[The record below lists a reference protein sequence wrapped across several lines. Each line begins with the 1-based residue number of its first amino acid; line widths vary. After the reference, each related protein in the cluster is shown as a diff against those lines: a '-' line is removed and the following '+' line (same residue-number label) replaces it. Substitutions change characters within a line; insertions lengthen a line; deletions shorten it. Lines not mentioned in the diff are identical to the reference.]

1 MTASAVPG
9 LKGMC
14 CDPVKHCP
22 SSCSSAE
29 EEVAEGEGF
38 SAAPRYNCRSAGSVA
53 RALAP
58 PDSKA
63 RGLLEDE
70 DTSSRRTGA
79 ACSA

>member
-9 LKGMC
+9 LKGIC
-14 CDPVKHCP
+14 WDPVKRCP

-29 EEVAEGEGF
+29 EGFAEGEAF
-38 SAAPRYNCRSAGSVA
+38 TVALRYHCRSAGSVA

-58 PDSKA
+58 PDNKA

-70 DTSSRRTGA
+70 DTSSSCTGA